1 MGYRQGSLQEN
12 IPELL
17 MSLPKSIYLLFK
29 VSLKVDK
36 LIKHD
41 VFPAVNTT
49 GGSEYFEFLTLLCI
63 EDNMFDS

>member
-1 MGYRQGSLQEN
+1 
-12 IPELL
+12 